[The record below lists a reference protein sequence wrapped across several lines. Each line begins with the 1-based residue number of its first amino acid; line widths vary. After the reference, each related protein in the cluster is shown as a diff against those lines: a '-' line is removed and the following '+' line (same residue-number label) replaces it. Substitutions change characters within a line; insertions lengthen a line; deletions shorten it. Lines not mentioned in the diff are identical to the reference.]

1 MAAAALLPLLL
12 AAALG
17 PSPVAAQNVFLD
29 VNGDGRC
36 GVEDVL
42 HAGVRSVDVWFE
54 TDRDAGGSPARCG
67 IDPDHALT
75 MHSYEFILRAWG
87 KGSVVYGAWIPGPAV
102 AGFQVDL
109 GTKSEG
115 TDCHVAFGAMRGLEP
130 GRHRV
135 GTLELTITGH
145 PRLSFVT
152 SSPIVVESLTAFGS
166 ECPGSDYD
174 STIKLGRDFID
185 GCGTSPA
192 EAPIATSWRTIRSLY
207 R

>member
-87 KGSVVYGAWIPGPAV
+87 GGSVAYGAWIPGPAV

-109 GTKSEG
+109 GTRSGG
-115 TDCHVAFGAMRGLEP
+115 TDMHVAFGAMRGLEP

-135 GTLELTITGH
+135 GTLKIAVTGT
-145 PRLSFVT
+145 PRLSFAASSGLDREYLT
-152 SSPIVVESLTAFGS
+152 SFGS

-174 STIKLGRDFID
+174 ATVKLGRDFTD
-185 GCGTSPA
+185 ACGT
-192 EAPIATSWRTIRSLY
+192 APPSAVATAWQTIRSLY